1 MLQKYGIINSFSI
14 QDDVSSRMLNSMTSQ
29 QLSLFSAFTKRWQ
42 EIVGGELLLTSST
55 GQNLLTADG
64 FDPGHDW
71 QGVLQHAS
79 SEHPSLFT
87 YLNRS
92 IAAVPLHLGSQ
103 HLGYLLAVDAR
114 EEHVRFLS
122 WGAEILLERLGDED
136 AVKGMAD
143 ELIEAWNQLELIYQV
158 TRNLTLNSD
167 LMEMLRS
174 IVEQI
179 RRVIDTES
187 GFVLLKRSGALD
199 CVTTCCAIDEVLFNE
214 TLLHNLVQSEHVV
227 LCNESS
233 GCHDVWPDKPADV
246 QNLLA
251 THLLV
256 EAEDAVVALGL
267 INKAGKNFTAG
278 DAKLL
283 AALAS
288 QVSMVI
294 KVYLIH
300 QKSIREERL
309 RRELEIA
316 AEIQESLMPMV
327 LPEMGGLAVA
337 VASVPASEVG
347 GDFYDLVPLDDRR
360 LAVIIGDVAGKGIP
374 AAMLTSVTRT
384 MLRVEA
390 MRGEPPHLI
399 VQQANNVLYQDLSL
413 ADSFATAFVATI
425 DTAEN
430 TISYASAGHAP
441 AILRRAQTGKVEQL
455 KATSLPIGI
464 SGHSPGSTCTIDLS
478 PGDTLVLYTDGIT
491 EAQSPEGDFFG
502 LHRLLYL
509 VESKASEDPDMLR
522 EAIQAEIAHFCQ
534 ESSSQDDVTL
544 LVVKLLPAPAP
555 ALPAEPAS
563 IILKKMDFCYPA
575 DTEHLA
581 DIAHEI
587 TSACRQLPAL
597 VSIPGADDFV
607 YLVELAISEI
617 CTNIIKHAYAEAEG
631 HITGHI
637 TLLEN
642 GVQLDFYDMGEGF
655 DPSTVPQPQSDPREL
670 MEGGYGLHIVRQIMD
685 VVSYEH
691 HPERGNHWHLI
702 KLLPRS

>member
-1 MLQKYGIINSFSI
+1 
-14 QDDVSSRMLNSMTSQ
+14 MTSR
-29 QLSLFSAFTKRWQ
+29 QLSLFSAFAKRWQ
-42 EIVGGELLLTSST
+42 ETAGSELLLISST
-55 GQNLLTADG
+55 GQLLSAANG
-64 FDPGHDW
+64 FDPSNW
-71 QGVLQHAS
+71 QGILHQVSPDL
-79 SEHPSLFT
+79 PSLFT
-87 YLNRS
+87 YRDRPVAS
-92 IAAVPLHLGSQ
+92 VPLLLGSQ
-103 HLGYLLAVDAR
+103 RLGYLLAVDAR
-114 EEHVRFLS
+114 EEDVRFLS
-122 WGAEILLERLGDED
+122 LGVEIILERLGDEE
-136 AVKGMAD
+136 AVKGLAD

-158 TRNLTLNSD
+158 TQHLTLNSD
-167 LMEMLRS
+167 LMEMLKS
-174 IVEQI
+174 IVERI

-187 GFVLLKRSGALD
+187 GFVLLKRSGSLD
-199 CVTTCCAIDEVLFNE
+199 CVTTCCAIDDTLFNE
-214 TLLHNLVQSEHVV
+214 TLLHNLVRSEHVV
-227 LCNESS
+227 LCNEPAS
-233 GCHDVWPDKPADV
+233 CYDVWPDMPHLVK
-246 QNLLA
+246 NLLA

-300 QKSIREERL
+300 QKSILEERL

-316 AEIQESLMPMV
+316 AEIQQSLMPLV
-327 LPEMGGLAVA
+327 LPEMSGLAVA

-347 GDFYDLVPLDDRR
+347 GDFYDLIPLDDRR
-360 LAVIIGDVAGKGIP
+360 LTIIIGDVAGKGIP

-399 VQQANNVLYQDLSL
+399 IQQANNVLQQDLSR
-413 ADSFATAFVATI
+413 ADSFATAFVATV
-425 DTAEN
+425 DTANN

-464 SGHSPGSTCTIDLS
+464 LGHSPGGTCTVDLN

-491 EAQSPEGDFFG
+491 EAQSPQGDFFG

-522 EAIQAEIAHFCQ
+522 DAIQTEIAHFCQ
-534 ESSSQDDVTL
+534 TTSSQDDLTL
-544 LVVKLLPAPAP
+544 LVVKLLPAPACCD
-555 ALPAEPAS
+555 EPAS
-563 IILKKMDFCYPA
+563 TILKKLDFCYPA
-575 DTEHLA
+575 DTAHLV

-597 VSIPGADDFV
+597 VSVSGADDFI

-617 CTNIIKHAYAEAEG
+617 CTNIIKHAYADAEG

-637 TLLEN
+637 TLLED

-670 MEGGYGLHIVRQIMD
+670 AEGGYGLHIVRQIMD

-691 HPERGNHWHLI
+691 HPDRGNHWHLI